1 MVPQIL
7 SATIPP
13 TRKREKFNAK
23 ENDPDRP
30 AARNG
35 RRQFARGA
43 VVTFSL
49 SNTVAPLTNATAQ
62 RAGGAVPHALRLG
75 PHHRHSG
82 NEAVNSLGLNIA
94 GRSANG
100 GAVSATG
107 YAIDNPGGTFA
118 KRWSGT
124 NLLGGLNTGG
134 YLVNDARAL
143 TTAPTANS
151 VINTPVVYATLT
163 VTGVAPGTVN
173 LFYSPSPLTIS
184 ETNSSASVN
193 NNQQF
198 RLRRCPH
205 LQHRGRHGECG
216 SRRRH
221 QPSPL
226 PPSLRRWACWAWDWP
241 AWDCHVD
248 GRGLTRAARQFQPPS
263 TRAGPRAFP
272 HVAGQP
278 VLSLT

>member
-1 MVPQIL
+1 M
-7 SATIPP
+7 
-13 TRKREKFNAK
+13 RKKI
-23 ENDPDRP
+23 
-30 AARNG
+30 RNTALLLG
-35 RRQFARGA
+35 LAIAGSARGA

-49 SNTVAPLTNATAQ
+49 SNTIAPTTNATASVQ
-62 RAGGAVPHALRLG
+62 VGQTLTLYAWARATDN
-75 PHHRHSG
+75 SG
-82 NEAVNSLGLNIA
+82 NEAVNSLGLNLA

-100 GAVSATG
+100 GALSATS

-184 ETNSSASVN
+184 ETNTTASVN
-193 NNQQF
+193 NTSNF
-198 RLRRCPH
+198 GFADAAVSNTAVGTESAVPDGVITVTPAPEPATFGILG
-205 LQHRGRHGECG
+205 LGLVGLG
-216 SRRRH
+216 LSRRR
-221 QPSPL
+221 
-226 PPSLRRWACWAWDWP
+226 
-241 AWDCHVD
+241 
-248 GRGLTRAARQFQPPS
+248 RA
-263 TRAGPRAFP
+263 
-272 HVAGQP
+272 
-278 VLSLT
+278 